1 VFCPRCGAPSEEGAR
16 FCAACGATLPGEEPR
31 QKEQRSSRER
41 VASLIGRDRRARLIT
56 AATVAAL
63 IVAVIAFIALRP
75 DDSEETVV
83 IPRDAYTRA
92 ADQVCVQA
100 KKQIAASERESLAS
114 GGAAQPGAFAQS
126 LVPLVL
132 KWRTEL
138 SSLAVPADRTEQAA
152 ALDAA
157 LREVTVEISALA
169 RVAQEGD
176 QKQTVE
182 RAKQVDESTT
192 RVEAAVSELGLSRCA
207 RITLGVS
214 PAASG

>member
-1 VFCPRCGAPSEEGAR
+1 MFCPRCGAPSEEGAR
-16 FCAACGATLPGEEPR
+16 FCAACGATLPGDEPR
-31 QKEQRSSRER
+31 QKEERSGRER

-63 IVAVIAFIALRP
+63 IVAVIAFVALRP
-75 DDSEETVV
+75 DDSEETV
-83 IPRDAYTRA
+83 IPRDSYTRA
-92 ADQVCVQA
+92 ADQICVQA
-100 KKQIAASERESLAS
+100 KQQIAASERESLAS
-114 GGAAQPGAFAQS
+114 GAGAQPGAFAQA
-126 LVPLVL
+126 LVPIVL
-132 KWRTEL
+132 RWRTEF
-138 SSLAVPADRTEQAA
+138 SSLVVPADRTEGAA
-152 ALDAA
+152 ALNAA

-192 RVEAAVSELGLSRCA
+192 RVETAVSELGLSRCA
-207 RITLGVS
+207 RITLGAA